1 MGIVSRIRNGQTT
14 LWVSN
19 QYFNFI
25 FRVDSEG
32 GATVVA
38 GNERAAPGFL
48 DGNGTESRMNYP
60 TGLALDNNDLLYIA
74 DSSNNA
80 VRTLDTNTG
89 LLKTIAGTGAAGFLD
104 GIGSIA
110 MFFWPTGVAVD
121 SAGFVYVADFSNQRV
136 RKIAATPERTVSTLA
151 GGGKGAFAVFLTPA
165 SVLVDRNGLVYVVD
179 ANTCRI
185 VTINAAGLVNPFVG
199 GGASGSECGFN
210 DGVGTAA
217 LFRSM
222 AASYVWITMNFDA
235 EGNMLA
241 TDPDNHLVRRIL
253 VSTAMVNTI
262 AGNTSFPRNNDTS
275 GSMLDGPASQARF
288 NFPFGVAVGDAG
300 QIYVVDGSNS
310 LLRVLSPAPEYNV
323 STFSGAAASDA
334 KISVDGAG
342 SVARFNYPGSV
353 FLFNGAVY
361 IAECYGNRIRVM
373 FSNSTTITI
382 AGSLDSTPGLLDGFG
397 TNARFNCP
405 YMISAAPDGVN
416 LLVADYN
423 NNAVRLLTPA
433 GLVST
438 FAGLGQSGYLDGPA
452 STALFSGV
460 SHAVADPASGLVYV
474 TDTANNCIRLISQSN
489 QVSTVAGTCG
499 IAAGTD
505 DGAGPLAR
513 FNSPTAFLVRS
524 NGTLLISDLSNFCIR
539 QLDAATGMVTTVLGK
554 CGEVGFLDGVGTN
567 SRWNSVAGLAMD
579 ADKVSACYFMYKF
592 LRIFELI
599 HL

>member
-1 MGIVSRIRNGQTT
+1 MDFDGS
-14 LWVSN
+14 
-19 QYFNFI
+19 
-25 FRVDSEG
+25 
-32 GATVVA
+32 ATVVA

-80 VRTLDTNTG
+80 VRTLDTHTG
-89 LLKTIAGTGAAGFLD
+89 LLKTIAGTGVAGFLD
-104 GIGSIA
+104 GIGSLA
-110 MFFWPTGVAVD
+110 KFFWPTGVAVD
-121 SAGFVYVADFSNQRV
+121 SAGAVYVADFSNQRV
-136 RKIAATPERTVSTLA
+136 RKIAATPDRTVSTLA
-151 GGGKGAFAVFLTPA
+151 GGGKGAFVVFLYPA
-165 SVLVDRNGLVYVVD
+165 SVLVDRNGLVYVAD

-199 GGASGSECGFN
+199 GGASGIECGFN

-222 AASYVWITMNFDA
+222 AASYVWISMNFDSD
-235 EGNMLA
+235 GNILA
-241 TDPDNHLVRRIL
+241 TDPDNHLVRRIV
-253 VSTAMVNTI
+253 VSSKMVTTI
-262 AGNTSFPRNNDTS
+262 AGDTSFPQNNDLT
-275 GSMLDGPASQARF
+275 GSLLDGPASQARF

-300 QIYVVDGSNS
+300 QTYVVDGSNS
-310 LLRVLSPAPEYNV
+310 LVRVLSPAPDYNV

-334 KISVDGAG
+334 KISADGTG
-342 SVARFNYPGSV
+342 TVVRFNYPGSV
-353 FLFNGAVY
+353 FLFNEAFY
-361 IAECYGNRIRVM
+361 IGECYGNRIRVM

-382 AGSLDSTPGLLDGFG
+382 AGSLDSTPGLVDGFG
-397 TNARFNCP
+397 TSARFNCP

-438 FAGLGQSGYLDGPA
+438 FAGSGQSGYLDGPA

-460 SHAVADPASGLVYV
+460 SHAVVDPASRLVYV
-474 TDTANNCIRLISQSN
+474 TDTANNCIRSISQSN

-505 DGAGPLAR
+505 DGVGALAR
-513 FNSPTAFLVRS
+513 FFSPTALLFRS

-539 QLDAATGMVTTVLGK
+539 QLDATTGMVTTVLGK

-567 SRWNSVAGLAMD
+567 SRWNSVAGIAMD
-579 ADKVSACYFMYKF
+579 SDKVSTCYFIC
-592 LRIFELI
+592 IFAHFELLI